1 MNQSQYLIDTHA
13 HLECYKD
20 KSAMDQVIKESIENG
35 VKKIV
40 NASARVE
47 DWNIYHNLA
56 KEYPENLSWLVGI
69 HPEEATEAS
78 MDYLDGLC
86 SYFSSDAK
94 PVGIGEI
101 GLDYHYFGGLSESE
115 TQEKIA
121 IQKALLKR
129 QLEFAQDMDCPICI
143 HARDAVMDTFDI
155 LKASGVDLNK
165 VVFHCFSGN
174 VEEIKILNDAGCRA
188 SFTGIITYKN
198 AQEMRDVMLQQGLE
212 KIMFETDCPYLAP
225 TPHRS
230 KTNYPAYTKF
240 IAQHA
245 SELFGISFEEMAQI
259 STQNAEDFYSIHDK

>member
-1 MNQSQYLIDTHA
+1 MNTYLIDTHA

-20 KSAMDQVIKESIENG
+20 KSAIDAVIKASIENG

-56 KEYPENLSWLVGI
+56 KEYPENLYWLVGI
-69 HPEEATEAS
+69 HPEEVKEDS
-78 MDYLDGLC
+78 MGYLDALC

-101 GLDYHYFGGLSESE
+101 GLDFHYFNGLTDEE
-115 TQEKIA
+115 RLGKIKLQEDI
-121 IQKALLKR
+121 LKR
-129 QLEFAQDMDCPICI
+129 QLEFALDMNCPVCV
-143 HARDAVMDTFDI
+143 HARDAVMETFEI
-155 LKASGVDLNK
+155 LKESGIDLSK

-174 VEEIKILNDAGCRA
+174 VEQMKILNDAGCRA

-198 AQEMRDVMLQQGLE
+198 AQEMRDVMLLQGLD

-225 TPHRS
+225 VPHRS
-230 KTNYPAYTKF
+230 KTNYPAYTKH
-240 IAQHA
+240 IAEYA
-245 SELFGISFEEMAQI
+245 AELFGISFEEMCKI
-259 STQNAEDFYSIHDK
+259 STQNAEVFYNIRS